1 MQPIQCQSSADLI
14 PIWGQSSTNL
24 MQILGQSIP
33 NLMSIQRQWIPNPV
47 PICFQFQCK
56 IQYQSRAN
64 SSPNRFQSIQPILC
78 QSDIYPK
85 AIFQS
90 SANLMPIKCQ
100 SIANL
105 MPIPYWSYVNPR
117 PIWCQW
123 CQSDVYPLSILYH
136 SGVNPVPILCRSNT
150 IPELPILINDPINSQ
165 SAANL
170 MSFSVHPM
178 PIQRQSSTNPAPI

>member
-1 MQPIQCQSSADLI
+1 
-14 PIWGQSSTNL
+14 

-78 QSDIYPK
+78 QSNIYPK

-90 SANLMPIKCQ
+90 SANLIPIKCQ

-105 MPIPYWSYVNPR
+105 MPIPYWSDVNPR
-117 PIWCQW
+117 PSW
-123 CQSDVYPLSILYH
+123 CQSDVNRANPMSIHCQSYSDLVSIQCQSCVDPTPFLSYESSSTIQLIP
-136 SGVNPVPILCRSNT
+136 NPQPIR
-150 IPELPILINDPINSQ
+150 SQ
-165 SAANL
+165 SSAN
-170 MSFSVHPM
+170 PG
-178 PIQRQSSTNPAPI
+178 PIQHQSSTNLVSI